1 MSHSLLKEYISLLI
15 EVGNPRVGNQLLS
28 PAGKKGGSSK
38 KKKGTSGKKKS
49 DTKVS
54 EFSAAGGG
62 AIVGHM
68 GGDSPG
74 PKKEWS

>member
-28 PAGKKGGSSK
+28 PTGKKDKTSK
-38 KKKGTSGKKKS
+38 KSKKSSGKKKVS
-49 DTKVS
+49 TGVS

-62 AIVGHM
+62 AIVGHV

>member
-15 EVGNPRVGNQLLS
+15 EVGNPRDGNQLLS
-28 PAGKKGGSSK
+28 PPGKKGNSSK
-38 KKKGTSGKKKS
+38 KKKKSFGKKKS
-49 DTKVS
+49 VEVS